1 MFFLSTWSTPQTDI
15 KQPVPEVALHVQSCR
30 SSERE
35 NITGTFPCHTGSDEF
50 PVKSI
55 DFRYNVLDTTP
66 ELLLD
71 VPVRIDDAVLPVFNV
86 LTA

>member
-1 MFFLSTWSTPQTDI
+1 MFLLSTWSAPQTDI
-15 KQPVPEVALHVQSCR
+15 KQPIPEVALHMEFCR
-30 SSERE
+30 SAERK
-35 NITGTFPCHTGSDEF
+35 NVSSAFPCHPSSNEV
-50 PVKSI
+50 PVKTI